1 MHEIDGAYGEGGG
14 QLLRTSVALAAITGR
29 PVHLRNIRAR
39 RAKPGLAAITFGRG
53 QSGCIAMCRRGA
65 RLEPHSRCASH
76 GPVLT
81 YLALAGGTSRSLTRL
96 FSSHGMT
103 MTWLL
108 EQLLPVRFQVR
119 QKGAIDLRY
128 GRARARLTECVQT
141 GASIIEGAS
150 LPFRWAALP
159 SKAAWTH
166 ADGARTD

>member
-1 MHEIDGAYGEGGG
+1 
-14 QLLRTSVALAAITGR
+14 
-29 PVHLRNIRAR
+29 
-39 RAKPGLAAITFGRG
+39 
-53 QSGCIAMCRRGA
+53 MCRRGA

-128 GRARARLTECVQT
+128 GRARARLTGCVQT
-141 GASIIEGAS
+141 AASIIEGTS
-150 LPFRWAALP
+150 LHFRRQPFLP
-159 SKAAWTH
+159 SGMDSCWR
-166 ADGARTD
+166 GANRLVGELHG